1 MALAYLTHLPV
12 KFLRKVAGFYG
23 THGDYF
29 LGRAQLS
36 PPKSLLA
43 QVWPWIEGWR
53 ERLDALGH
61 SGRPGAEGG
70 LDDDDTAAEGFL
82 SLLTHLRVVLLQD
95 LAVLQPSECSCS
107 CLYLPTYCGA
117 DRSTCTTEY
126 PDLPLL
132 SQPRLFPT
140 PTGSPL
146 PPPSGQE
153 KYAAIYQRMSCCVGP
168 SQSSALRSR
177 L

>member
-29 LGRAQLS
+29 LGRAQLN
-36 PPKSLLA
+36 PPQSLLV

-53 ERLDALGH
+53 ERFSA
-61 SGRPGAEGG
+61 RAQRKTWAEGG

-82 SLLTHLRVVLLQD
+82 NLLAHLRVVLLQD
-95 LAVLQPSECSCS
+95 LAILQPSKCSV
-107 CLYLPTYCGA
+107 LVFTYCA
-117 DRSTCTTEY
+117 LI
-126 PDLPLL
+126 DLPAQQNTLTCRCSPSL
-132 SQPRLFPT
+132 SFPT
-140 PTGSPL
+140 PTGSPS
-146 PPPSGQE
+146 PAPSGQE
-153 KYAAIYQRMSCCVGP
+153 KHAATYRTMSCCVGP
-168 SQSSALRSR
+168 CQSSALCSR

>member
-12 KFLRKVAGFYG
+12 KFG

-29 LGRAQLS
+29 LGRAQLN
-36 PPKSLLA
+36 PPKSLLV

-53 ERLDALGH
+53 ERLNA
-61 SGRPGAEGG
+61 RAQRKTWAEGG

-82 SLLTHLRVVLLQD
+82 SLLAHLRVVLLQD
-95 LAVLQPSECSCS
+95 LAILQPSKCSAPAS
-107 CLYLPTYCGA
+107 I
-117 DRSTCTTEY
+117 Y
-126 PDLPLL
+126 PHIVLIDLPAQQNTLTCRC
-132 SQPRLFPT
+132 SRSPYFPT

-146 PPPSGQE
+146 PLPSGRE
-153 KYAAIYQRMSCCVGP
+153 KHAAIYQRMSCCVGP
-168 SQSSALRSR
+168 FQSLALHSR